1 MLFKF
6 IRKAVDGALNQIT
19 GQLKSV
25 QDQVESPINSLLGKM
40 IGGSW
45 EGEDADAMANEI
57 TTVVLPMVADLIA
70 AIAGMNTGISQAANL
85 IEDTDKKAHG
95 VVEDLVG
102 VFGSIF

>member
-1 MLFKF
+1 
-6 IRKAVDGALNQIT
+6 
-19 GQLKSV
+19 
-25 QDQVESPINSLLGKM
+25 
-40 IGGSW
+40 
-45 EGEDADAMANEI
+45 MANEI

-70 AIAGMNTGISQAANL
+70 AIAGMNTGISAAANL